1 MARRRQSRI
10 KNFHAENRLFAVRSV
25 VAGLVAGLLLILVG
39 CRLFYLQVLKYDYY
53 STLSQG
59 NRIRTEPIP
68 PSRGLI
74 LDRNGVV
81 LADNLPAFQIEL
93 VREQVG
99 DAKAVDATL
108 AQLVDIGLL
117 RPEEVGNIR
126 RTVMLHKVYESVPI
140 KLQLNEEEMALFAV
154 HHYQFSGV
162 DIRTR
167 LARHYPLGES
177 AVHAIGYVSAI
188 NEQDLKTID
197 SDEYAG
203 TSLIGKLGVEAAY
216 EHQLHG
222 KRGSREFLVNAAGRP
237 VDKQGDYTPHFD
249 ARPPVAGDDLILGL
263 DIRVQKVAEDA
274 LIGKRG
280 SVVAIDPKTGDV
292 IVMASLPGFD
302 PNGFVRGLSVA
313 EYTALRDNIDIPLL
327 NRALRGTY
335 PPGSTVKP
343 LYALAAQKYGV
354 LSATQPEF
362 CNGVFTLP
370 GSAHQ
375 YREHERHGMLTMRRA
390 IAESCDVYFFRLAD
404 HMGIDRMAEFMKIFG
419 YGELTGIDIP
429 GEKPGLYASPEW
441 KKHAFKR
448 PADQAWFAGE
458 TVSMGI
464 GQGAITVTPLQQ
476 AHFTA
481 EIAERGQIIA
491 EPRLVSGIR
500 AAGSNTIVR
509 RPPALLPAIDIATS
523 DEWDVVIDGMEQA
536 VSTPGGTAFASAGQ
550 NAKYKWGGKTG
561 TAQVVAIKQNE
572 NVHAKILDER
582 RRDHSWFIAFA
593 PVEDP
598 KIAVAVLVENGG
610 FGAAV
615 AAPIARKVID
625 AYLLGPDAVTDSKKP
640 AGAPA
645 TPAPAAHTPPAHTA
659 SAPPPPALA
668 GPKAAG

>member
-25 VAGLVAGLLLILVG
+25 VAGLLAGLLLIVVG

-53 STLSQG
+53 SSLSQG

-74 LDRNGVV
+74 LDRNGAV

-108 AQLVDIGLL
+108 AQLVAIGLL

-126 RTVMLHKVYESVPI
+126 RTVMLRKVYESVPI

-154 HHYQFSGV
+154 HRYQFSGV

-188 NEQDLKTID
+188 NEQDLKAID

-222 KRGSREFLVNAAGRP
+222 RRGSREILVNAAGRP
-237 VDKQGDYTPHFD
+237 VDKQGDYAPHLD
-249 ARPPVAGDDLILGL
+249 VRPPVAGDDLILGM

-274 LIGKRG
+274 LAGKRG

-292 IVMASLPGFD
+292 IAMASLPGFD

-313 EYTALRDNIDIPLL
+313 EYSALRDDIDIPLL
-327 NRALRGTY
+327 NRALRGAY

-343 LYALAAQKYGV
+343 LYALAAQKYNI
-354 LSATQPEF
+354 LSPLQPEF
-362 CNGVFTLP
+362 CGGFFILP
-370 GSAHQ
+370 GNANK
-375 YREHERHGMLTMRRA
+375 YRDDKKHGFLNMRQA
-390 IAESCDVYFFRLAD
+390 IAESCDVYFYRVAEKL
-404 HMGIDRMAEFMKIFG
+404 GIDRMADFMKTFG
-419 YGELTGIDIP
+419 YGSLTGIDIP
-429 GEKPGLYASPEW
+429 GEKAGLYASPEW
-441 KKHAFKR
+441 KRHAFKR
-448 PADQAWFAGE
+448 KADQVWFPGE
-458 TVSMGI
+458 TISMGI
-464 GQGAITVTPLQQ
+464 GQGPITVTPLQQ
-476 AHFTA
+476 AHFVA
-481 EIAERGQIIA
+481 EVAERGQIVA
-491 EPRLVSGIR
+491 TPRLVSAIR
-500 AAGSNTIVR
+500 AAGSTTVVE
-509 RPPALLPAIDIATS
+509 RPPELTKPIDIATP
-523 DEWDVVIDGMEQA
+523 EQWDVVADGMEA
-536 VSTPGGTAFASAGQ
+536 VVTNGTASTFVRGTP
-550 NAKYKWGGKTG
+550 YKWAGKTG
-561 TAQVVAIKQNE
+561 TAQVFTIKQTE
-572 NVHAKILDER
+572 NTRAKIADER
-582 RRDHSWFIAFA
+582 KRDHSWFVAYA
-593 PVEDP
+593 PATDP

-610 FGAAV
+610 FGASA

-625 AYLLGPDAVTDSKKP
+625 AYLLARRAARIEEAGRCSRSSCPDRCSRANATKSAGTDRV
-640 AGAPA
+640 GRRRI
-645 TPAPAAHTPPAHTA
+645 
-659 SAPPPPALA
+659 
-668 GPKAAG
+668 